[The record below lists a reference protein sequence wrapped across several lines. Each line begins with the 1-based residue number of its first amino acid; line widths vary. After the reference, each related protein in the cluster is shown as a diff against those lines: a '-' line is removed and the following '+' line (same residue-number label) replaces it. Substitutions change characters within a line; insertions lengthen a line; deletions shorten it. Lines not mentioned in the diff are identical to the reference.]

1 MSGMVL
7 IITNKD
13 FIMQDLTLISE
24 RHQRYENNVPVMGM
38 QFAKRA
44 LIIKNM
50 DFCQFMKTT
59 VSPADGF
66 IVRMINMDA
75 QDANGNYRDMMQPK
89 LMEMVSDNIN
99 RIELKGVALK
109 LMGVTCVDY
118 SAYSISLHLINRK
131 VVKCVLHMLDRGVD
145 IEYLDIQ

>member
-1 MSGMVL
+1 
-7 IITNKD
+7 
-13 FIMQDLTLISE
+13 
-24 RHQRYENNVPVMGM
+24 
-38 QFAKRA
+38 
-44 LIIKNM
+44 M

-99 RIELKGVALK
+99 RIELKGVTLK

>member
-1 MSGMVL
+1 MMSGMVL

-99 RIELKGVALK
+99 RI
-109 LMGVTCVDY
+109 DD
-118 SAYSISLHLINRK
+118 ININK
-131 VVKCVLHMLDRGVD
+131 T
-145 IEYLDIQ
+145 I